1 MTKPNFL
8 HTITI
13 LLLSATTFSQ
23 TTDNPELQK
32 MADDDQNARKQPNI
46 DWTILNKED
55 KTRRERT
62 AQLFKEDRVKTAKD
76 YLNAGIVFQHGSD
89 SIDSA
94 MAVKSFEKAIQLDET
109 LNKWWYAAAV
119 DRDLMRRRKPQI
131 YGTQFVK
138 NRTNG
143 RWERYKIDPT
153 QITDEQR
160 KYYSV
165 ETLAEQEAKERAMN
179 LKSVSVYYNEQKAID
194 PIIQLLKSEVA
205 KGKQSEYDVSEERIN
220 SFGYELL
227 ESGKTNEALKILKLN
242 TELYPKGFN
251 TFDSYGEILLQT
263 GATKKALQAYQK
275 SLKLN
280 PDNDNAKK
288 VLETH
293 NIRIK

>member
-1 MTKPNFL
+1 MK
-8 HTITI
+8 TIFE
-13 LLLSATTFSQ
+13 TFSQ

-32 MADDDQNARKQPNI
+32 MAEADQNARKQPNI

-55 KTRRERT
+55 KTRRERIV
-62 AQLFKEDRVKTAKD
+62 QLFKEDQVKTAKD

-94 MAVKSFEKAIQLDET
+94 MAIKSFEKAIELDKT

-119 DRDLMRRRKPQI
+119 DRDLMRRGKPQI

-160 KYYSV
+160 KFYKV
-165 ETLAEQEAKERAMN
+165 ETLAEQEVKERAMN
-179 LKSVSVYYNEQKAID
+179 LKTISVYYSEQKSID
-194 PIIQLLKSEVA
+194 PIIKLIKWEVA
-205 KGKQSEYDVSEERIN
+205 KGKQSEYDVSEEKIN
-220 SFGYELL
+220 SFGYELS

-251 TFDSYGEILLQT
+251 TFDSYGEILLQI
-263 GATKKALQAYQK
+263 GETKKALQAYQK
-275 SLKLN
+275 SLQLN
-280 PDNDNAKK
+280 PGNDNAKK
-288 VLETH
+288 ILETY